1 MFLVLS
7 FFPII
12 SDENLIDYH
21 PNSNPFIIK
30 LFFTIFFLFTH
41 NYFIFFFGFPLHM
54 PLIFLDLDFNF
65 TLPQIYK

>member
-7 FFPII
+7 FSPII

-21 PNSNPFIIK
+21 PNSNPFIIN
-30 LFFTIFFLFTH
+30 LFFTIFFPLHTQLL
-41 NYFIFFFGFPLHM
+41 YFFFGFPLHM
-54 PLIFLDLDFNF
+54 PLIFLDVDFNF